1 MLDDLILSSGYNGT
15 STAERGGGGDRDRG
29 REKGVGGLGGKSILT
44 SAAGI
49 SGRSRRSSL
58 EPLYESSLSSEVS
71 PLIDYDVLDL
81 KKKLKKKRSVTAK
94 VQ

>member
-1 MLDDLILSSGYNGT
+1 M
-15 STAERGGGGDRDRG
+15 GGGGDRDRG
-29 REKGVGGLGGKSILT
+29 RERGVGGLGGKSILT

-49 SGRSRRSSL
+49 NGRSRRSSL

-71 PLIDYDVLDL
+71 PLIDYDVLDS